1 MLYLSDDIYFSYD
14 FSTSAPVG
22 STLEFRIE
30 KAPIPFSN
38 YEPIYYGRIYVL
50 GGNQRIYLN
59 DIISTNMSHHDYIT
73 PEVQTDQFGA
83 VTGRVKKYLD
93 YPDSIIS
100 IKVIFPSINLT
111 RYFEPIVQYYK
122 DVNVPRVE
130 WSNDFGDSDSD
141 SVYNL
146 LDLRPVNVL
155 PHIPSLWKPTTNF
168 WVGYLIARNLGAIEH
183 SSDEITL
190 FSDAGEIYSYPNR
203 GAGVIAGNETGDRL
217 FDLCNRSHLYP
228 ENREQLLQLYHS
240 FDDFEIST
248 PLATIDL
255 CPSRYYLIWMDRT
268 GAYQC
273 QRFNK
278 KVIHSENITNTDI
291 ANYLDEI
298 RPVVKEVKDAWVV
311 NSDWLTEQEYKCYE
325 SIFVSPYLYLY
336 DTQTDEGY
344 WVNITNKSW
353 TEKTKQNNKKPY
365 NLTLN
370 LESNRSQKIVY

>member
-38 YEPIYYGRIYVL
+38 YEPIYHGRIYVL

-73 PEVQTDQFGA
+73 PDVQTDQFGA

-100 IKVIFPSINLT
+100 IKVTFPSINLT
-111 RYFEPIVQYYK
+111 RYFEPIAQYYK

-168 WVGYLIARNLGAIEH
+168 WFGYLIARNLGTIEH
-183 SSDEITL
+183 ASEEITL
-190 FSDAGEIYSYPNR
+190 FSDEAEVYSYPAR
-203 GAGVIAGNETGDRL
+203 AGVIAANETGDRL
-217 FDLCNRSHLYP
+217 FELCNRSYLHP
-228 ENREQLLQLYHS
+228 ENGDQLLQLYHS
-240 FDDFEIST
+240 FDDFEIVT

-273 QRFNK
+273 QRFNR
-278 KVIHSENITNTDI
+278 KVTHSENITNTNI
-291 ANYLDEI
+291 INQLEET
-298 RPVVKEVKDAWVV
+298 RPVVKSVTDNWTV
-311 NSDWLTEQEYKCYE
+311 NSDWLSEQEYKCYE
-325 SIFVSPYLYLY
+325 SILVSPYVYLY

-344 WVNITNKSW
+344 WVNVTNTKWEEKNKS
-353 TEKTKQNNKKPY
+353 NKKPY
-365 NLTLN
+365 NLQLSLT
-370 LESNRSQKIVY
+370 SNRPQNIMY

>member
-1 MLYLSDDIYFSYD
+1 MLYLSDNIYFSYD

-73 PEVQTDQFGA
+73 PDVQTDQFGA
-83 VTGRVKKYLD
+83 VTGRVKKYID

-100 IKVIFPSINLT
+100 IKVTFPSINLT

-168 WVGYLIARNLGAIEH
+168 WFGYLIARNLGAIEH

-190 FSDAGEIYSYPNR
+190 FSDAGEVYSYPNR
-203 GAGVIAGNETGDRL
+203 AGVIAGNETGDRL

-228 ENREQLLQLYHS
+228 ENGEQQLKLYHS
-240 FDDFEIST
+240 FDEFEIVT

-291 ANYLDEI
+291 VNYLDET
-298 RPVVKEVKDAWVV
+298 RPAVKEVKDAWVV
-311 NSDWLTEQEYKCYE
+311 NSDWLTEREYKCYE
-325 SIFVSPYLYLY
+325 SIFVSPYIYLY
-336 DTQTDEGY
+336 DTETDEGY